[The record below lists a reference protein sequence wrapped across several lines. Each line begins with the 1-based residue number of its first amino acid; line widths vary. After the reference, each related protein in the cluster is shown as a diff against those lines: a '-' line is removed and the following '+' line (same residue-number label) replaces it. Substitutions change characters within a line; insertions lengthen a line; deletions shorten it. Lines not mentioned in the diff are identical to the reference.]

1 MKPQMNFVEAVK
13 TCLSKYA
20 TFNGRARRSE
30 FWWFYLL
37 TCIPGFLMPMLVQW
51 KFAKIAEIQAMAY
64 QDLNRY
70 QEILAQA
77 ESYDTIFMAGS
88 VILGLI
94 SLALFI
100 PSLAAWVRRLHDV
113 GKSGH
118 MLWLILVCGIGGLI
132 PLFMC
137 IGDSKPGPNQY
148 GPNPKE

>member
-37 TCIPGFLMPMLVQW
+37 TCIPGFLMSLLVQW

-64 QDLNRY
+64 QDLGRY
-70 QEILAQA
+70 QEVLAQA

-94 SLALFI
+94 SLALFLTS
-100 PSLAAWVRRLHDV
+100 SL
-113 GKSGH
+113 K
-118 MLWLILVCGIGGLI
+118 IC
-132 PLFMC
+132 
-137 IGDSKPGPNQY
+137 
-148 GPNPKE
+148 